1 MVWCIE
7 KITIIPSLFNHFQS
21 IASFI
26 HLDLTLY
33 WLPVEQQTAA
43 SPLLQLISVA
53 LPSFVWDD
61 WGCDCNNWVR
71 VSNKSHNFSVKLQL
85 NNNSST
91 LTWSSCALDYR
102 KFQNMPAILP
112 PQVCPRGVTDQ
123 DRTPQDEQR
132 WRPTTIGVKP
142 TDPTMAPA
150 LLRVPRI
157 LCCFVF
163 VPPPLPCLPF
173 YYFFLF
179 YCYVCNSTACWIV
192 YYYPCIMPLPPL
204 SLFPPLYA
212 YKLTL
217 PSIVDYQ
224 ITEEGPG

>member
-7 KITIIPSLFNHFQS
+7 KIIIPLLFNHFQR

-26 HLDLTLY
+26 HLDLTIY

-43 SPLLQLISVA
+43 SPLLELISVA
-53 LPSFVWDD
+53 LPTIVWDD
-61 WGCDCNNWVR
+61 WGGDCNNWVR

-132 WRPTTIGVKP
+132 WRPTTISVQP

-150 LLRVPRI
+150 LLRAPRI
-157 LCCFVF
+157 LRWFVF
-163 VPPPLPCLPF
+163 SPLPCLPLLLL
-173 YYFFLF
+173 FLILLL
-179 YCYVCNSTACWIV
+179 CT
-192 YYYPCIMPLPPL
+192 
-204 SLFPPLYA
+204 
-212 YKLTL
+212 
-217 PSIVDYQ
+217 
-224 ITEEGPG
+224 